1 MANQNLLRIIS
12 VAPPGFV
19 DKLIYLITNS
29 GPLGFAMFFAGA
41 VVFIL
46 RYLKPEAVAFIDP
59 SALGYI
65 LYIALFGAGLVFLKA
80 WAWLNKQ
87 SKLFWAYLKQ
97 RNRYVTA
104 ADRLDD
110 LLPEELKAL
119 CWMLIN
125 DNLKI
130 IGRRIESPFDGL
142 IRKGFLI
149 VTDGKE
155 IYQVFRVHPYVK
167 AKSERVLEMV
177 PNGLRDKLKGI
188 TPPWEEDR
196 RGRMRI

>member
-1 MANQNLLRIIS
+1 MANLNLLRIIS

-46 RYLKPEAVAFIDP
+46 RYLKPEPVAFIDP

-65 LYIALFGAGLVFLKA
+65 LYIALFGAGLVFLKT
-80 WAWLNKQ
+80 WAWLDKQ
-87 SKLFWAYLKQ
+87 GKLFWAYLKQ
-97 RNRYVTA
+97 RNQYVTA
-104 ADRLDD
+104 PDRLDD

-130 IGRRIESPFDGL
+130 IGRRIDSPFDGL
-142 IRKGFLI
+142 IRKGFLT

-196 RGRMRI
+196 